1 MTPLN
6 SQPAAARTAKPAMPR
21 EGFLD
26 TIRAIATVRV
36 VFWHAFATPML
47 SFVVASMPTMFFVA
61 GSLLGASLD
70 RRDSRTVLRDRLR
83 RLLIP
88 FWLFGAFVISVM
100 AVSRAVT
107 GRADTALS
115 PIKLLGWIVP
125 LIDPK
130 GSVWE
135 AGWLSQPLWY
145 LRAFLWLLLA
155 APMLRYALR
164 RFGNVVFAPSI
175 VGVIATEF
183 LIRHPYTAL
192 PGFTAWRWY
201 TGDFALYSIF
211 LLLGFRHRDG
221 AFRSLST
228 GARMEWGAIAGT
240 CAVIWCVTQ
249 PVIGNV
255 VNNSYPAHFLVGA
268 TWLCIFLSLENVL
281 ERGPTTPIIGPVIRW
296 LTQRSL
302 TVYLWHT
309 TTIVC
314 ADYLL
319 NGFSP
324 GATRLLVI
332 PIVVVLIPL
341 FAAVFG
347 WAEDVSAGRKARL
360 WPLPLPFTLPSPKIS
375 ARNAINVVRIR
386 TTSHH
391 GLKGLM
397 GVDVDGADG
406 ANAADCVKGPG
417 QRPRP
422 NIATDPKPNRSPL
435 LTGFFG
441 FGTAMALIAIAPL
454 TAASRLEVAPVTHL
468 SGKASEAATNR
479 RPPAPS
485 ARPDTAVFVNPSAST
500 ATDHANAPT
509 TNQLSPPT
517 AQPGNSGVEAE
528 LAGSSVVTPA
538 TTVVLTPLVTSV
550 AKSATRSVAPV
561 VANPAATQTESTTRL
576 GSAPRWAE
584 MPPVTAKKLQ
594 TTLDTWMSELNVSGA
609 TIAIGRP
616 DGTLWNAGSGT
627 LGPNS
632 QMEITSITKTFTSAL
647 TMTLAD
653 EGKID
658 LDEPLPVLAAVPT
671 FPKGTGITPRQLLQH
686 SSGLST
692 YQDTPEYLANPGM
705 SLTPAQAVALAAKQ
719 KLLWPPGTNSGY
731 SSSGYLTLG
740 ILAEQSGGGSFK
752 SQLEK
757 RFFAPLGL
765 TNTIVDEAPIA
776 GWIGFSTGGIKST
789 MADLV
794 TWGAALYRDQTVVSP
809 RASAEIVNV
818 DNDWSVGLGAWP
830 VCPCSLDSAG
840 SKVFTSIGH
849 NGGTGALEYSPADH
863 IVIAAF
869 FTEPIFNSRITQQ
882 DLYDLFARLRIA
894 AA

>member
-1 MTPLN
+1 MTTP
-6 SQPAAARTAKPAMPR
+6 TAQATTPRATKPATQR

-36 VFWHAFATPML
+36 VFWHAFGTPML

-70 RRDSRTVLRDRLR
+70 RRDFRAVLRDRLR

-88 FWLFGAFVISVM
+88 FWLFGAFAISVM
-100 AVSRAVT
+100 AISRAVT
-107 GRADTALS
+107 GHADTALNL
-115 PIKLLGWIVP
+115 PKLLGWIVP
-125 LIDPK
+125 LVDPK

-155 APMLRYALR
+155 APMLRCALR

-175 VGVIATEF
+175 VVVMATEF
-183 LIRHPYTAL
+183 FIRHPNAAP
-192 PGFTAWRWY
+192 PGFTTWRWY
-201 TGDFALYSIF
+201 TGDFALYSVF
-211 LLLGFRHRDG
+211 LLLGFRHREG

-228 GARMEWGAIAGT
+228 SARIEWGFIAGT
-240 CAVIWCVTQ
+240 CAAIWCATQ
-249 PVIGNV
+249 PMISNV

-268 TWLCIFLSLENVL
+268 TWLCVFLALEKEL
-281 ERGPTTPIIGPVIRW
+281 AKGPTTPIVGPVIRW

-302 TVYLWHT
+302 TIYLWHT

-314 ADYLL
+314 AEYLL
-319 NGFSP
+319 NRFAP
-324 GATRLLVI
+324 HATRLLVI

-341 FAAVFG
+341 FAAAVG
-347 WAEDVSAGRKARL
+347 WAEDLSAGRNARV
-360 WPLPLPFTLPSPKIS
+360 WPLPLPFTLPSPRIS
-375 ARNAINVVRIR
+375 ARNVVNVVRIR
-386 TTSHH
+386 TTLRQSVR
-391 GLKGLM
+391 
-397 GVDVDGADG
+397 GVDGVNDE
-406 ANAADCVKGPG
+406 G
-417 QRPRP
+417 QRTRRNVPSGPRP
-422 NIATDPKPNRSPL
+422 NGSPL
-435 LTGFFG
+435 LSGFFG

-454 TAASRLEVAPVTHL
+454 TAASRLGVAPGADP
-468 SGKASEAATNR
+468 SGETSGIVANR

-485 ARPDTAVFVNPSAST
+485 ARPDTAVFARPSVPVSPNL
-500 ATDHANAPT
+500 ANAAT
-509 TNQLSPPT
+509 TNQLSTPST
-517 AQPGNSGVEAE
+517 QPGNSVPEAE
-528 LAGSSVVTPA
+528 LAGGPVTSVVTTRADMPA
-538 TTVVLTPLVTSV
+538 TKPVTTPVASPVATPVT
-550 AKSATRSVAPV
+550 K
-561 VANPAATQTESTTRL
+561 PAAAQKESTTRL

-584 MPPVTAKKLQ
+584 MPTAPANKLQ
-594 TTLDTWMSELNVSGA
+594 TTLDAWMKDLNVSGITVA
-609 TIAIGRP
+609 LGRP
-616 DGTLWNAGSGT
+616 DGTLWKAGRGT
-627 LGPNS
+627 LGPND

-647 TMTLAD
+647 TMSLAD
-653 EGKID
+653 EGKIA
-658 LDEPLPVLAAVPT
+658 LDAPLPALAAVPT

-740 ILAEQSGGGSFK
+740 ILSEQAGGGSYK

-757 RFFAPLGL
+757 RFFGPLGL
-765 TNTIVDEAPIA
+765 TNTMVDETPIA

-794 TWGAALYRDQTVVSP
+794 TWGAALYRDRTVVSK

-818 DNDWSVGLGAWP
+818 NNDWSVGLGAWP
-830 VCPCSLDSAG
+830 VCPCNLDAAG
-840 SKVFTSIGH
+840 TKVLTSIGH
-849 NGGTGALEYSPADH
+849 NGGSGALEYSPADH
-863 IVIAAF
+863 LVIAAF
-869 FTEPIFNSRITQQ
+869 LTEPIFNSRISQQ
-882 DLYDLFARLRIA
+882 DLYDLFARLRLA
-894 AA
+894 AAS